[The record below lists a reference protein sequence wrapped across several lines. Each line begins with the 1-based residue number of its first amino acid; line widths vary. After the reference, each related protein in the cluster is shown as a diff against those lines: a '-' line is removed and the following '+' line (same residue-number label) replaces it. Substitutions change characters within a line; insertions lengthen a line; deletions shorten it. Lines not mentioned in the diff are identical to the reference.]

1 MRKTSWRVA
10 QAVAGLV
17 IVVVLIRG
25 FAANWHQVQDQPVQW
40 QFHWEY
46 VGASLV
52 ITWAMYGILIWG
64 WRAVLE
70 GWRERMRIVDAARI
84 WTISSLGKYIPGKIW
99 SIAGMAMMSQRLGVS
114 GSAATG
120 SAIVMQLISLA
131 TGAML
136 ALALSGTELLDRLV
150 GGWGSIGAMALAA
163 LALLAAVA
171 LTSPSLTRRVGF
183 LLRRPD
189 TVRPVD
195 PSALAG
201 ALLAN
206 LVAWA
211 GYGVAFQLLALGTM
225 HGIQIS
231 WTVATGA
238 FAASY
243 IIGYLAIFLPGGLL
257 VRETILITLLTAS
270 GFELHTATALAV
282 ASRITLTITEIGAAL
297 PFLLSRSK
305 SRVLINVS

>member
-10 QAVAGLV
+10 QALAGLV
-17 IVVVLIRG
+17 IVVVLIRS
-25 FAANWHQVQDQPVQW
+25 FVANWHTVEDQPVQW
-40 QFHWEY
+40 QIHWEY
-46 VGASLV
+46 IGASLV
-52 ITWAMYGILIWG
+52 ITWAMYGVLIWG
-64 WRAVLE
+64 WRAVLA
-70 GWRERMRIVDAARI
+70 GWREQMRIVDAARV

-99 SIAGMAMMSQRLGVS
+99 SIAGMAMMSQRYGVS

-136 ALALSGTELLDRLV
+136 ALALSGTDLLDRLA

-163 LALLAAVA
+163 VAILSAVA

-201 ALLAN
+201 ALFAN

-225 HGIQIS
+225 RDVQVS

-243 IIGYLAIFLPGGLL
+243 IVGYLAILLPGGLL
-257 VRETILITLLTAS
+257 VRETMLITLLTAS
-270 GFELHTATALAV
+270 GVELHTATALAV
-282 ASRITLTITEIGAAL
+282 VSRIALTINDIGAAA

-305 SRVLINVS
+305 PRVLINAS